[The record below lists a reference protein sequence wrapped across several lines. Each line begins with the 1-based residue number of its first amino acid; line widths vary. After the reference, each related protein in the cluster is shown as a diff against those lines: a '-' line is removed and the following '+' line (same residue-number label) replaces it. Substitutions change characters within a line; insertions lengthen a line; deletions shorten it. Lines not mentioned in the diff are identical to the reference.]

1 MPLKKAERKLESSKA
16 HEARMER
23 KRILEP
29 AVLAV
34 VSALGGFEDIF
45 VEEDEDDEKNSG
57 RGSKPKLQKVY
68 KLGDECLGCLKDLK
82 KFWRLDEDDE
92 DRTVARLLYDSQILP
107 KDLLPIIN
115 SLDLDDKKD
124 FRVSLLCSDLISALT
139 WPIDVASELKE
150 MDELLDQENKR
161 ELKQIDFSGLISA
174 QLSYKRDI
182 LRSGALQHIFRLI
195 VPSLQKGK
203 RERTEKDE
211 NIISLILHII
221 RNLVAL
227 KDKPCPIGESST
239 SADDYQL
246 QSELILQMSQFGIFD
261 FLIHLSHGSN
271 RFDIFGA
278 WNIIA
283 LDIWHLLFR
292 GINAEDLVD
301 AESFSKTDEEGQ
313 TVKTLSTSARRLEAL
328 LAEEEK
334 QKRREARKAPTR
346 HSRFGTTISVH
357 AGDRKYTLHR
367 QSDITTSLEHAL
379 DSRKKGKKKPVRLRD
394 ELGTSIEL
402 TTDAMKVLRKVA
414 TEFIESAFNPF
425 FGSILQ
431 DIQMERDKVKETDTI
446 RFMSLFGFFL
456 QYFLLL
462 RDREK
467 RVGIPPDSEE
477 GHDFD
482 LIASLIEPGCI
493 RYILEKIKANVE
505 EKPMPAVE
513 VHAAVNCLL
522 HQLLVIDGLMA
533 SGVASY
539 IDAAT
544 LIQDKLYY
552 DETSLEV
559 VVQLLSGYTTQSHK
573 FLENII
579 FVATVFLKMLER
591 HSKSQDHMFVRKKKP
606 NKKSQMKSKGNLT
619 EGQQEDAEAGLGV
632 GDEEEAEF
640 EAMEAQ
646 NAQRYAEHKFE
657 FEKFQAKFAREPVL
671 NTLLLYLTGHREF
684 NDPEQLKRVVRLL
697 HRIAVNAKADGLF
710 FKVSTFDTLSSLL
723 DDRASSPR
731 NSSYDDLWKLID
743 YILKQ
748 FFKSIRENPFML
760 VECFFPSRK
769 TKAGARNIE
778 NSDSDADSLVLTKSK
793 SKSKRKPLKLPA
805 EIVVTPGL
813 TWSQKL
819 GVAIGLLVDN
829 NKSDL
834 VEQVKDTLR
843 LVSAARTAI
852 VLITDGSPDEDEN
865 INIQAWLDEPNEEL
879 SEALKEKFAKPSQ
892 AALEKF
898 EDHEVKSE
906 DEDFQEGLARDP
918 QLHLFLRLLS
928 WESTEDEGRLHWSI
942 PKSQLHTE
950 LNVNLKVIDYFLLN
964 PLDHNGKSAAEL
976 VKKKR
981 KSKASRQRRTRREKS
996 ADLNEE
1002 EGTLDGDSDDEEG
1015 SRRKRQAKKQQEV
1028 KQYQSAQFIADSDD
1042 EDDPERDAR
1051 FFEQERLLRER
1062 INQGAILG
1070 MGAPAANANPIS
1082 TRKIRAK
1089 PAKRSRQIRKAST
1102 SNDDRTNNAV
1112 AIRSRSSSD
1121 DEMDID
1127 MLNEDED
1134 EVDLSIQKRSSREA
1148 SPELSQE
1155 EGNSDDEGEKG
1166 RRTTTTSITTP
1177 THSSNSSQPVLSQIK
1192 NEDLRNRKRSLIASV
1207 QDDDDDDD
1215 DDDDEME
1222 IDELEVSPRRVKARK
1237 IIVLDSDEE

>member
-1 MPLKKAERKLESSKA
+1 
-16 HEARMER
+16 MER
-23 KRILEP
+23 RKILEP

-34 VSALGGFEDIF
+34 VSALGGFEDIL
-45 VEEDEDDEKNSG
+45 VEYHEDDGDPKS
-57 RGSKPKLQKVY
+57 KLQQVY

-107 KDLLPIIN
+107 RDLLPIIT
-115 SLDLDDKKD
+115 SLDLEDKKD

-139 WPIDVASELKE
+139 WPIDIASELKE
-150 MDELLDQENKR
+150 MNELLDQENKR

-182 LRSGALQHIFRLI
+182 LNAGALAHMFRLI

-246 QSELILQMSQFGIFD
+246 QSELILQMSRFGIFD
-261 FLIHLSHGSN
+261 FLIHLSHGAN
-271 RFDIFGA
+271 RFDVFGA

-292 GINAEDLVD
+292 GIDAEDLVD
-301 AESFSKTDEEGQ
+301 AEPFSKTNEEGE
-313 TVKTLSTSARRLEAL
+313 TVKTLSASARRLDAL

-334 QKRREARKAPTR
+334 EKRRQARKAPTR

-357 AGDRKYTLHR
+357 TGDRKYTLHR
-367 QSDITTSLEHAL
+367 QSDINTSLEHSL
-379 DSRKKGKKKPVRLRD
+379 DLRKKAKKKPVRLRD
-394 ELGTSIEL
+394 ELGTSTEL
-402 TTDAMKVLRKVA
+402 TPEAMKVLRKIA
-414 TEFIESAFNPF
+414 IEFIESAFNPF

-482 LIASLIEPGCI
+482 LIASLIEPGCM
-493 RYILEKIKANVE
+493 RYILEKIKANIE

-533 SGVASY
+533 SGVDSY

-559 VVQLLSGYTTQSHK
+559 VIQLLSGYTTQSHK
-573 FLENII
+573 FLDNII
-579 FVATVFLKMLER
+579 FLATVFLKMLER
-591 HSKSQDHMFVRKKKP
+591 HSKSQDHMFVRKKKA
-606 NKKSQMKSKGNLT
+606 NKKSQAKGKGNPT
-619 EGQQEDAEAGLGV
+619 EGEQEDAEAGLGV

-671 NTLLLYLTGHREF
+671 NTLLVYLTGHREF
-684 NDPEQLKRVVRLL
+684 KDPEQLKRVVRLL
-697 HRIAVNAKADGLF
+697 HRIAVNAKSDDLF
-710 FKVSTFDTLSSLL
+710 FKVSTFDTLNTLL
-723 DDRASSPR
+723 EDRTTSPR
-731 NSSYDDLWKLID
+731 NSAYEDLWKLID

-748 FFKSIRENPFML
+748 FFKSIRQNPFML
-760 VECFFPSRK
+760 VECFFPFRK
-769 TKAGARNIE
+769 TKGGNRDIE
-778 NSDSDADSLVLTKSK
+778 NSDSDADDPVSTKSK
-793 SKSKRKPLKLPA
+793 QKPSKLPA
-805 EIVVTPGL
+805 EIVVKPGL

-819 GVAIGLLVDN
+819 GVAIGLLVDK

-843 LVSAARTAI
+843 LASAARTAI
-852 VLITDGSPDEDEN
+852 VLTTDGSPDEDEN
-865 INIQAWLDEPNEEL
+865 IDIRAWLDEPNEEL
-879 SEALKEKFAKPSQ
+879 SEALKEQFAKPSA

-898 EDHEVKSE
+898 EDHEVRSE
-906 DEDFQEGLARDP
+906 EQDFEKALARDP

-928 WESTEDEGRLHWSI
+928 WESTENEGRLQWSI
-942 PKSQLHTE
+942 PKSRLHTE
-950 LNVNLKVIDYFLLN
+950 LNVDIKIIDYFLLN
-964 PLDHNGKSAAEL
+964 PLDHEGKSAAEL

-981 KSKASRQRRTRREKS
+981 KTQARKTQASSRRRLRETS
-996 ADLNEE
+996 ADLNEDERALDDDSE
-1002 EGTLDGDSDDEEG
+1002 EEEAA
-1015 SRRKRQAKKQQEV
+1015 RKKRKAKKQQEV
-1028 KQYQSAQFIADSDD
+1028 RQYQSAQFIADSDD
-1042 EDDPERDAR
+1042 EDNPERDAK

-1062 INQGAILG
+1062 INQGAMLG
-1070 MGAPAANANPIS
+1070 MGAPAANANPVS
-1082 TRKIRAK
+1082 TRRIRAK
-1089 PAKRSRQIRKAST
+1089 PVKRVRKIKEVARSKDIDT
-1102 SNDDRTNNAV
+1102 NEDDNDD
-1112 AIRSRSSSD
+1112 
-1121 DEMDID
+1121 MDID
-1127 MLNEDED
+1127 MLDGD
-1134 EVDLSIQKRSSREA
+1134 RHEVNLTSEKSVSREG
-1148 SPELSQE
+1148 SPQLSNE
-1155 EGNSDDEGEKG
+1155 EESSLVESDKG
-1166 RRTTTTSITTP
+1166 RRTTTTNITTP
-1177 THSSNSSQPVLSQIK
+1177 TRSPTSSEQNKSIEIV
-1192 NEDLRNRKRSLIASV
+1192 NRKRSLVSRIHVA
-1207 QDDDDDDD
+1207 
-1215 DDDDEME
+1215 DDDEDEDE
-1222 IDELEVSPRRVKARK
+1222 IDELEDSPRRVKPRK
-1237 IIVLDSDEE
+1237 VLVLDSDEE

>member
-23 KRILEP
+23 RKILEP

-34 VSALGGFEDIF
+34 VSALG
-45 VEEDEDDEKNSG
+45 
-57 RGSKPKLQKVY
+57 
-68 KLGDECLGCLKDLK
+68 GCLKDLK
-82 KFWRLDEDDE
+82 KFWRLDEDDD

-107 KDLLPIIN
+107 KDLLPIIT

-139 WPIDVASELKE
+139 WPIDIASELKE
-150 MDELLDQENKR
+150 MNELLDQETKR

-182 LRSGALQHIFRLI
+182 LNAGALAHIFRLI
-195 VPSLQKGK
+195 VPSLQK
-203 RERTEKDE
+203 
-211 NIISLILHII
+211 
-221 RNLVAL
+221 AL

-246 QSELILQMSQFGIFD
+246 QSELIIQMSRFGIFD
-261 FLIHLSHGSN
+261 FLIHLSHGAN
-271 RFDIFGA
+271 RFDVFGA
-278 WNIIA
+278 WNMIV

-292 GINAEDLVD
+292 GMNAEDLVD
-301 AESFSKTDEEGQ
+301 AESFFKTNEEGQ
-313 TVKTLSTSARRLEAL
+313 TVKTLSASARRLDAL
-328 LAEEEK
+328 LAEEE
-334 QKRREARKAPTR
+334 QEKRRQARKAPSR

-357 AGDRKYTLHR
+357 TEGQKYNLHR

-379 DSRKKGKKKPVRLRD
+379 DLRKKAKKKPVRLRD
-394 ELGTSIEL
+394 ELGTPTEL
-402 TTDAMKVLRKVA
+402 TPDAMKVLRKVA
-414 TEFIESAFNPF
+414 TEFIESAFNH
-425 FGSILQ
+425 
-431 DIQMERDKVKETDTI
+431 
-446 RFMSLFGFFL
+446 
-456 QYFLLL
+456 
-462 RDREK
+462 REK
-467 RVGIPPDSEE
+467 RVGILPDSEE

-482 LIASLIEPGCI
+482 LIASLIEPGCM

-513 VHAAVNCLL
+513 VHAAVNSLL
-522 HQLLVIDGLMA
+522 YQLLVIDGLMA

-552 DETSLEV
+552 DETSLEIV
-559 VVQLLSGYTTQSHK
+559 IQLLSSYTTQSHK
-573 FLENII
+573 FLDNII
-579 FVATVFLKMLER
+579 FLATVFLKMLER

-606 NKKSQMKSKGNLT
+606 NKKSQANGKGNAI
-619 EGQQEDAEAGLGV
+619 EGELENAEAGLGI

-640 EAMEAQ
+640 EAMEAR

-671 NTLLLYLTGHREF
+671 NTLLVYLTGHREF
-684 NDPEQLKRVVRLL
+684 KDPEQLKRVVRLL
-697 HRIAVNAKADGLF
+697 HRIAVNAKSDGLF
-710 FKVSTFDTLSSLL
+710 FKVSTFDTLNTLL
-723 DDRASSPR
+723 EDRANSPR
-731 NSSYDDLWKLID
+731 NPVYDDLWKLID

-748 FFKSIRENPFML
+748 FFKSIRQNPFLL

-769 TKAGARNIE
+769 TKGGRTRNIE

-793 SKSKRKPLKLPA
+793 KKPLKLPA
-805 EIVVTPGL
+805 EIVVKPGL

-819 GVAIGLLVDN
+819 GVAIGLLVDD

-843 LVSAARTAI
+843 LASAARTAI

-865 INIQAWLDEPNEEL
+865 IDIRAWLDEPNEEL
-879 SEALKEKFAKPSQ
+879 SEALKEKFAKPSA

-898 EDHEVKSE
+898 EDHEVRSE
-906 DEDFQEGLARDP
+906 DQDYDKALGRDP
-918 QLHLFLRLLS
+918 QLHLLLRLLS
-928 WESTEDEGRLHWSI
+928 WDNTEDEGRLQWTI
-942 PKSQLHTE
+942 PKTRLHTE
-950 LNVNLKVIDYFLLN
+950 LNVDLKIIDYFLLN

-981 KSKASRQRRTRREKS
+981 KTQGSRRTRRRETS

-1002 EGTLDGDSDDEEG
+1002 ERALDGDSDEDEEE
-1015 SRRKRQAKKQQEV
+1015 SRKKRKAKKQQEV

-1042 EDDPERDAR
+1042 EDDAERDAR

-1070 MGAPAANANPIS
+1070 MGASKADSNPIS

-1089 PAKRSRQIRKAST
+1089 PAKRNRQIKKVARSKEIGI
-1102 SNDDRTNNAV
+1102 NEDDAGN
-1112 AIRSRSSSD
+1112 
-1121 DEMDID
+1121 DEMDVD
-1127 MLNEDED
+1127 MLDGEQDQVNLTSEKSVLR
-1134 EVDLSIQKRSSREA
+1134 EV
-1148 SPELSQE
+1148 SPELSQDE
-1155 EGNSDDEGEKG
+1155 EENEESSSDEIDI
-1166 RRTTTTSITTP
+1166 RPQTTTTTTIDITSP
-1177 THSSNSSQPVLSQIK
+1177 TRSSTSSAQSKSVEII
-1192 NEDLRNRKRSLIASV
+1192 NRKRNLVSSIKLGGEE
-1207 QDDDDDDD
+1207 
-1215 DDDDEME
+1215 DEDE
-1222 IDELEVSPRRVKARK
+1222 IDELEDSPRRVKSRK
-1237 IIVLDSDEE
+1237 ILVIDSDEEE